1 MKIVFLGTGS
11 SIPTKRRNQPSI
23 ALKYNGDVLLFDCG
37 EGTQRQMVHTDIS
50 PMKIKYIFISHLHGD
65 HIFGIS
71 GLLQSMG
78 LNRRTTPI
86 HIYGPP
92 ETEDVIRSMMR
103 LGFHTTFNIHIH
115 EIPTDSPQC
124 IIDGEKYQIYS
135 YPMKHSVPTLG
146 YIFKEKKKPQL
157 DIKRAVELGVKVGP
171 DLKRLKEGYP
181 VMSKDGK
188 KVYPED
194 VLLPPK
200 RGISVA
206 YSGDTMPVRGFGEFI
221 RSLDC
226 RILIHEATFDST
238 KEDHALE
245 TMHSTVEDAID
256 IGRIAKVEK
265 LILTHLSARYDDEME
280 NYLREVETF
289 KEEKGVDTIVAEDL
303 MEYPLISRGEGDI
316 GVNVAC
322 SLKTSKVILSS
333 H

>member
-23 ALKYNGDVLLFDCG
+23 ALKYGGDVLLFDCG
-37 EGTQRQMVHTDIS
+37 EGTQRQMIHTDVS
-50 PMKIKYIFISHLHGD
+50 PMKIKHIFISHLHGD
-65 HIFGIS
+65 HILGIS

-78 LNRRTTPI
+78 LNNRRAPI

-92 ETEDVIRSMMR
+92 ETEEVMGCMMK
-103 LGFHTTFNIHIH
+103 LGFHTTFDIHIH

-124 IIDGEKYQIYS
+124 VLDEEGYQVYS

-157 DIKRAVELGVKVGP
+157 DIKRAIELGVKMGP
-171 DLKRLKEGYP
+171 DLRKLKEGYP
-181 VMSKDGK
+181 VLSKDGK

-226 RILIHEATFDST
+226 RILIHEATFDSA
-238 KEDHALE
+238 KREHAIE
-245 TMHSTVEDAID
+245 TMHSTVEDAIN
-256 IGRIAKVEK
+256 IGSIAKVEK
-265 LILTHLSARYDDEME
+265 LILTHLSARYDEETE
-280 NYLREVETF
+280 NYLREVETLRA
-289 KEEKGVDTIVAEDL
+289 EKNIDVMVAEDL
-303 MEYPLISRGEGDI
+303 MEYPLVSKEEREIE
-316 GVNVAC
+316 VNTTC
-322 SLKTSKVILSS
+322 HLKVSKVIL
-333 H
+333 

>member
-11 SIPTKRRNQPSI
+11 SIPTKKRNQPSV

-78 LNRRTTPI
+78 LNKRTTPI

-103 LGFHTTFNIHIH
+103 LGFHTTFEIHIH
-115 EIPTDSPQC
+115 EIPVDSPQC
-124 IIDGEKYQIYS
+124 ILDGEKYQVYS

-157 DIKRAVELGVKVGP
+157 DIKRAMELGVKMGP
-171 DLKRLKEGYP
+171 DLRRLKEGYP
-181 VMSKDGK
+181 VIAKDGK

-200 RGISVA
+200 RGVSVA
-206 YSGDTMPVRGFGEFI
+206 YSGDTLPVKGFGEFI

-238 KEDHALE
+238 KKDHALE
-245 TMHSTVEDAID
+245 TMHSTVEDAIN
-256 IGRIAKVEK
+256 IGCIAKVEK
-265 LILTHLSARYDDEME
+265 LILTHLSARYDEDMDI
-280 NYLREVETF
+280 YLKEVETL
-289 KEEKGVDTIVAEDL
+289 KEEKNLDVIVAEDL
-303 MEYPLISRGEGDI
+303 LEYPLIPKEVGNL
-316 GVNVAC
+316 GVNVAYH
-322 SLKTSKVILSS
+322 LKVSKVIL
-333 H
+333 